1 MVRSVVYVS
10 VNTNYR
16 ESSKD
21 TRLHSFFNTFTYCR
35 DVFLRNSSSNYSR
48 LELVCLLTVDI
59 HWLEFNFTV
68 SVLSTSTRLFR
79 ILAVN
84 INWLCD
90 GLFVSNLRCT
100 YVSLYLE
107 LTKKSVNDD
116 FKMKLTHTSDDC
128 LSSFFVC
135 MSTEGRVF
143 FCKFC
148 KRLSKFSL

>member
-68 SVLSTSTRLFR
+68 SILSTSTRLFC
-79 ILAVN
+79 ILAVD

-100 YVSLYLE
+100 YVSLNFE

-116 FKMKLTHTSDDC
+116 LKVKLTHTSDDC
-128 LSSFFVC
+128 LTCFLIS
-135 MSTEGRVF
+135 MSTECLVF
-143 FCKFC
+143 F
-148 KRLSKFSL
+148 